1 MWIAR
6 DGKVKPDVLGRR
18 DALVMVWMGQ
28 VQVPDLTRC
37 PNTEAF
43 YRRPASTGRLVAIL
57 TGHLALTFAVFIG
70 VYVATKLEPRA
81 GAADGKLMVGLAAIA
96 PVALGIGV
104 LLEVAVF
111 AMLRLRGRRDAAI
124 PGALWLYIGCVL
136 SAGVWRALAGA
147 GLAAQEFQMCLVT
160 VTSAWSVTPCVSTG
174 STLSD

>member
-57 TGHLALTFAVFIG
+57 SGHLALTFAVFIG
-70 VYVATKLEPRA
+70 VYVAPKT
-81 GAADGKLMVGLAAIA
+81 GAARRRGGRSVDGRADRLAASLMIA
-96 PVALGIGV
+96 SY
-104 LLEVAVF
+104 VF
-111 AMLRLRGRRDAAI
+111 G
-124 PGALWLYIGCVL
+124 
-136 SAGVWRALAGA
+136 
-147 GLAAQEFQMCLVT
+147 
-160 VTSAWSVTPCVSTG
+160 
-174 STLSD
+174 